1 MAQEGLFLLRQPC
14 RYTPKTRAGDTLA
27 TADGLA

>member
-1 MAQEGLFLLRQPC
+1 MAQEGFFLLQQSC
-14 RYTPKTRAGDTLA
+14 RYTPKTRAGDTPA